1 MTSAFVNPRITI
13 GITSFDRF
21 DLLIES
27 INSIREQVF
36 SDYNVIIANDNPSRK
51 LDASSLGI
59 SDDPRF
65 RVINHETN
73 LGEIQTLN
81 SLLNLAETEYFTW
94 LSDDDLFHPLFLREA
109 LIELDRNAEAVAFYS
124 SYSTGRYWQ
133 PELIEVNHNQNTRI
147 FDKVTLLPN
156 YASRAIRLIGCY
168 GVFRR
173 TAILA
178 TGGFHQLGSGFSP
191 YADTVLPI
199 LMTSQGKILYNE
211 TKYVFL
217 RIHEASLSNSSREL
231 ESYVSAQLEFINVV
245 SSFLDETLEIDSYKV
260 HCDFFNWFSRDRAEV
275 IGRNPGLILPLFI
288 QFKQDMA
295 FLNRLEI
302 NVSGKLALLPTL
314 LKRFCMT
321 ARRLLNSKIAKL
333 HS

>member
-1 MTSAFVNPRITI
+1 MTSAFVYPRITI
-13 GITSFDRF
+13 GITTFDRF
-21 DLLIES
+21 DFLIET

-36 SDYNVIIANDNPSRK
+36 SDYRVIIANDNPSRK

-59 SDDPRF
+59 SDDYRF

-73 LGEIQTLN
+73 IGEIQTLN

-109 LIELDRNAEAVAFYS
+109 CIELDGDAEAVAFYS

-133 PELIEVNHNQNTRI
+133 PELIEVNPNQNTQI
-147 FDKVTLLPN
+147 FDKLTLLPN
-156 YASRAIRLIGCY
+156 YASRAIQLIGCY

-178 TGGFHQLGSGFSP
+178 TGGFHQLGSGFAP
-191 YADTVLPI
+191 YADTILPV
-199 LMTSQGKILYNE
+199 LMTSQGKILYNDA
-211 TKYVFL
+211 KYVFL
-217 RIHEASLSNSSREL
+217 RIHESSLSNSSREL
-231 ESYVSAQLEFINVV
+231 ESYVSAQLDFLNLV
-245 SSFLDETLEIDSYKV
+245 SPFLRESLEMDGYKV
-260 HCDFFNWFSRDRAEV
+260 HRDFFNWFSRDRAEV

-288 QFKQDMA
+288 QFKQDMV
-295 FLNRLEI
+295 FLSRLEI
-302 NVSGKLALLPTL
+302 NIAGKLALLPTL
-314 LKRFCMT
+314 LNRFCMT
-321 ARRLLNSKIAKL
+321 ARRLLKSKIIKF